1 MDGDKMANMEHE
13 NENPRRRNR
22 APYSVVYA
30 LCAILGVVSGLFLYQ
45 ALMSSA
51 GYGIHMA
58 FLVAI
63 GCIIS
68 MTAFVAVLISYLT

>member
-1 MDGDKMANMEHE
+1 MDGDKMTNMEHE

-30 LCAILGVVSGLFLYQ
+30 LCAIVGVVGGLFLYQ

-51 GYGIHMA
+51 GYGPHIA
-58 FLVAI
+58 FLVGI
-63 GCIIS
+63 GSVFS
-68 MTAFVAVLISYLT
+68 MTAFVTVLIKFLT